1 MTLRIRIIKFLLNL
15 NERVV
20 LYPKL
25 AAYYKTEIKDQD
37 PVIIDVGANS
47 GQTISFF
54 LKNFPKAKIF
64 AFEPNQRRFEYLTN
78 KFRNFSSV
86 KLYNKGISN
95 RNGKQTFNEMVLD
108 ETSTFEKLNFN
119 SNYLL
124 KKAKILGIKAEE
136 LIAAEYEVDII
147 TISNFLTGINLE
159 KIDVLKIDTEG
170 HEYKCLQGLFTN
182 KSVKIDYI
190 QLEHHRDD
198 MYMDKTAYADIES
211 ILQQNYFFLHKKI
224 KHGFGEIDELLFKR
238 MN

>member
-1 MTLRIRIIKFLLNL
+1 MSLRIRIIQFLLNL

-25 AAYYKTEIKDQD
+25 AAYYKGEIKNQD

-64 AFEPNQRRFEYLTN
+64 AFEPNQRLFEYLTN

-95 RNGKQTFNEMVLD
+95 RNGKQTFNETVLD
-108 ETSTFEKLNFN
+108 ETSTLEELNFN

-124 KKAKILGIKAEE
+124 RKTKILGIKAEE
-136 LIAAEYEVDII
+136 LIAAKYEVDII
-147 TISNFLTGINLE
+147 TMSSFLTGINVE

-170 HEYKCLQGLFTN
+170 HEYKCLQGLFTYA
-182 KSVKIDYI
+182 SVKIDYI
-190 QLEHHRDD
+190 QLECHRDD
-198 MYMDKTAYADIES
+198 MYMNKTEYADIEN
-211 ILQQNYFFLHKKI
+211 ILRQNCFFLHKKI
-224 KHGFGEIDELLFKR
+224 KHGFGDIDELLFKR
-238 MN
+238 IR